1 MGMGW
6 WVEGWAPMLVRLL
19 LSGLALSIFI
29 PSDSDTW
36 YLMLSLSSCRA
47 PAEEEGE
54 AALVELGSGDT
65 SFGGVGGKPKRWEPE
80 CEAGVSEDAEAVL
93 EVLLP
98 GYTEMAPGAPAAEG
112 CRGVLVKGLTVQG
125 LW

>member
-1 MGMGW
+1 MGW
-6 WVEGWAPMLVRLL
+6 WVEGWAPMEVKLVR
-19 LSGLALSIFI
+19 SGLALSSFI
-29 PSDSDTW
+29 PSDKDTW
-36 YLMLSLSSCRA
+36 YLMVSFSSCLA

-65 SFGGVGGKPKRWEPE
+65 SLGGVGGKPKRWEPE
-80 CEAGVSEDAEAVL
+80 CEAGVSEETEAVL

-112 CRGVLVKGLTVQG
+112 CRGPLVKGFTVQG